1 MRSMMVR
8 EEGWRQDTLL
18 PIGWLFKAEGEGGER
33 LSYLAALE
41 VLAPKGATFDTNN
54 AACDYIRAS
63 SNYTEQDAVSCEEF
77 QLRRGSRK
85 RRLPGEEAEGKMRR
99 EGKVRREATSSTPW

>member
-1 MRSMMVR
+1 MMVR

-18 PIGWLFKAEGEGGER
+18 PIGWLFKAEGEGEER
-33 LSYLAALE
+33 LSYLAPE
-41 VLAPKGATFDTNN
+41 GATFDTNN

-63 SNYTEQDAVSCEEF
+63 SSYTEQDAVSCEEF